1 MCARRATGDEAIAG
15 LSPRQIA
22 VTQRCATEPPFINE
36 FWDNEKPG
44 LYVDIVSGEPLFASV
59 HQDESFTG
67 WPSFT
72 RPVEPHSVVTVPR
85 VSSGV
90 ERTEVHSA
98 SSGIHLGHL
107 VVDGSDAT
115 GGLRYRINSASLW
128 FVMVVELDVGGYGK
142 YRDLFGASSLREV
155 GRR

>member
-1 MCARRATGDEAIAG
+1 MRARRVTGDDATAG

-36 FWDNEKPG
+36 FWDNEEPG
-44 LYVDIVSGEPLFASV
+44 LYVDIVSGDPLFASV

-72 RPVEPHSVVTVPR
+72 RPVEPQTLVAVPR
-85 VSSGV
+85 VSYGL
-90 ERTEVHSA
+90 ERTEIHSA

-107 VVDGSDAT
+107 VVDGPDAT
-115 GGLRYRINSASLW
+115 GGLRYRVNSAALW
-128 FVMVVELDVGGYGK
+128 FVLVVELDVGGYGK
-142 YRDLFGASSLREV
+142 YRDLFGESSFREV